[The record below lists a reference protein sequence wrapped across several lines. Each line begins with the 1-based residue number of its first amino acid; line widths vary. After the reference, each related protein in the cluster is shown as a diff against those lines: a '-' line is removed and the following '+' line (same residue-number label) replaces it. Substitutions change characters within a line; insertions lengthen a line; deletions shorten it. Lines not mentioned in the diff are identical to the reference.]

1 MFEGKAEAVGV
12 EGRTLMELCG
22 EREWRRVGG
31 RAEDRTELEVEDVD
45 DAFEWVCTWWMLR
58 MEETEDEVDLRPR
71 RPVEERLY
79 DECGV
84 RGDGERESRCRGFV
98 TR

>member
-1 MFEGKAEAVGV
+1 M
-12 EGRTLMELCG
+12 
-22 EREWRRVGG
+22 
-31 RAEDRTELEVEDVD
+31 D
-45 DAFEWVCTWWMLR
+45 
-58 MEETEDEVDLRPR
+58 ETEDEVDLRPR

-84 RGDGERESRCRGFV
+84 RGEGERESRCRGFL